1 MTQAELNKVRNLRDE
16 VDAEKQRL
24 ATLRLAVQN
33 LSPVLD
39 GMPHTPTQASRV
51 EKLAVLILDS
61 ERDLD
66 ELLVCLEDACVELSR
81 KLKTAPLDPIEHKI
95 LVLRYVACMSF
106 TEIEDAVN
114 LSEARVY
121 FWHRQGVQK
130 LLDNKND
137 KTIVER

>member
-39 GMPHTPTQASRV
+39 GMPHTPTQSSRV

-114 LSEARVY
+114 LSEARVFY
-121 FWHRQGVQK
+121 WHRQGVQK

-137 KTIVER
+137 S

>member
-39 GMPHTPTQASRV
+39 GMPHTPTQSSRV

-81 KLKTAPLDPIEHKI
+81 KLKNAPLDPIEHKI

-106 TEIEDAVN
+106 TEIEEAVN

-121 FWHRQGVQK
+121 FWHRQAVQK

-137 KTIVER
+137 S

>member
-39 GMPHTPTQASRV
+39 GMPHTPTQSSRV

-61 ERDLD
+61 EHDLD
-66 ELLVCLEDACVELSR
+66 ELLVCFEDACVELSR

-114 LSEARVY
+114 LSEARVFY
-121 FWHRQGVQK
+121 WHRQAVQK

-137 KTIVER
+137 S